1 MEDQLVS
8 HDKEMI
14 TSYLVAITAPWI
26 NHPSDKWLEL
36 RCFAESRTPN
46 VARFRPSDLS
56 LAVAHAEAMNAQG
69 LNVYACVN
77 PIEPRHGLS
86 SKAASDKD
94 IRQAHFVF
102 ADCDEPGI
110 AEQIPKIAP
119 LYDFRL
125 ITGTVPYLR
134 CHYYWQLEQPL
145 NDLVEW
151 QTLQKKLA
159 LGYGTDPAV
168 CNPSR
173 LMRVGGT
180 ISYPDQRKRERGYIK
195 ELTRME
201 QG

>member
-1 MEDQLVS
+1 MSPDS
-8 HDKEMI
+8 EMI
-14 TSYLVAITAPWI
+14 TKYINSITATWI
-26 NHPSDKWLEL
+26 ENPSDKCLEM
-36 RCFAESRTPN
+36 RCLGESRTPN
-46 VARFRPSDLS
+46 IARFSHSDLS
-56 LAVAHAEAMNAQG
+56 QAVAHAETMNARG

-77 PIEPRHGLS
+77 PVEPCHGLS

-94 IRQAHFVF
+94 IQQAHFVF

-119 LYDFRL
+119 PYDFRV
-125 ITGTVPYLR
+125 ITGTEPHLR
-134 CHYYWQLEQPL
+134 CHYYWRLEQPL

-159 LGYGTDPAV
+159 LAYGTDPAV

-180 ISYPDQRKRERGYIK
+180 ISNPDHNKRERGYIK